1 MADEG
6 TIYSDGVIFDDLEIE
21 EVEEVIA
28 PGIVII
34 A

>member
-6 TIYSDGVIFDDLEIE
+6 TIYSDGVIFEDLEIE

-28 PGIVII
+28 PTII
-34 A
+34 LST

>member
-6 TIYSDGVIFDDLEIE
+6 TIYSDDVILDNLEIE

-28 PGIVII
+28 PAVILI